1 VRLAA
6 FAAASALGAYLTGCG
21 GGATTAGGSA
31 QTFAAA
37 SPKISAVTNFGASIT
52 CGYYATQQGASGN
65 VYSQLGYAGR
75 FDTALGVPAQDLC
88 RAGDQAAD
96 TVRTWVLP
104 NASPA
109 LGARQLYTLMVGT
122 NDAQFCGASDA
133 CIANWRSSITATLTW
148 LALPSGDKIL
158 GFSLLDSAS
167 PWSADLDFGIATS
180 APAASLTFP
189 VTQAVAGRTL
199 YIAYR
204 VFDSGIVTGGSATV
218 QVDGVSVAVLRT
230 IVDTG
235 HAIHTKNGLTDT
247 VFVAAVRLGAA
258 GAHTVKLTTGASGGF
273 FSFQWAGVSSGN
285 YATLAGAPRVM
296 VATLPAS
303 TDATLNSALQIYNT
317 ALSDLVPTL
326 VADRMYITLVP
337 CGAALDATTD
347 YYDNVHPNDS
357 GHQKLA
363 ATFKSAL

>member
-1 VRLAA
+1 
-6 FAAASALGAYLTGCG
+6 
-21 GGATTAGGSA
+21 
-31 QTFAAA
+31 
-37 SPKISAVTNFGASIT
+37 
-52 CGYYATQQGASGN
+52 
-65 VYSQLGYAGR
+65 
-75 FDTALGVPAQDLC
+75 
-88 RAGDQAAD
+88 
-96 TVRTWVLP
+96 VLP

-122 NDAQFCGASDA
+122 NDAQSCGASTA
-133 CIANWRSSITATLTW
+133 CLTNWRSSITATLTW
-148 LALPSGDKIL
+148 LALPSSDKLL
-158 GFSLLDSAS
+158 GSSLLDSAS

-218 QVDGVSVAVLRT
+218 QVDGVSVTVLRT

-235 HAIHTKNGLTDT
+235 HSIHTKN
-247 VFVAAVRLGAA
+247 
-258 GAHTVKLTTGASGGF
+258 
-273 FSFQWAGVSSGN
+273 
-285 YATLAGAPRVM
+285 GAPRVM

-326 VADRMYITLVP
+326 VADGMYITVVP
-337 CGAALDATTD
+337 CGSALDATTD